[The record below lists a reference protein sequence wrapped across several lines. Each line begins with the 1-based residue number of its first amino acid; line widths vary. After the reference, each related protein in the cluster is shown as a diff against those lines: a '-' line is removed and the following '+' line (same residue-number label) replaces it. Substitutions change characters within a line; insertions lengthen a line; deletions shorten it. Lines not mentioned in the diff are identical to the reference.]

1 MASRVGAKKTFYSG
15 QLKLLVRL
23 LEGYHESP
31 GQRQR
36 QVRGC
41 PHNAVY
47 RVEISPIVVT
57 NTQGVRQQFSRRGRP
72 LKSVQF
78 VCPQAHLGRGEGL
91 DSLGMMRGSARAA
104 LSFAEDEGFPV
115 SDYAAFDDSGYH
127 VGQTPG
133 TAWPRERN

>member
-1 MASRVGAKKTFYSG
+1 MASRVGTKKTFYSG
-15 QLKLLVRL
+15 QLKLIVRL

-31 GQRQR
+31 SQRQK
-36 QVRGC
+36 QVKGC

-47 RVEISPIVVT
+47 RVEISPIGMKNAQKT
-57 NTQGVRQQFSRRGRP
+57 
-72 LKSVQF
+72 VQF
-78 VCPQAHLGRGEGL
+78 VCPQAYLERGQGL
-91 DSLGMMRGSARAA
+91 DSLGMLRSSARAA
-104 LSFAEDEGFPV
+104 LAFAEDEGFPV